1 MNNVKGSIFIKSLI
15 HTALFL
21 SGLTLLIGAYHI
33 FNYLDSYKTSITDF
47 RETEAF
53 QSKYLKYVERVAM
66 YVDYREKGYNG
77 TVISD
82 ISAQDL
88 SSLFEKNIDKPE
100 LSDKNSNQEL
110 FNYYNTILNQKN
122 SNFIYYVKNTKTG
135 KVYCSASLEDK
146 LFNKEE
152 DSDKIQDNYL
162 EEVKQSNSAYL
173 ILNTETK
180 KFATNVN
187 RGYQYISYEYL
198 SWVIDYIKGSIVDE
212 EDNTDAY
219 RGDYIICT
227 TMADRL
233 PNKFDEFGQMNDE
246 FKSLYSNFQV
256 SKHPVPISVALL
268 IIFIILAITLAG
280 HKKNTSAII
289 LNCFDRIKSEI
300 SFVIIVAGT
309 ILLVLLAEY
318 LAHYLKETFDIEKT
332 YLMAIAYTLI
342 YPYCMF
348 GFLSLIR
355 RLKAN
360 TLYNNSFLNVFN
372 KATRQLVSE
381 FINQR
386 SITYR
391 LSLVLLIFTIVQV
404 LAFYLYHHPVFGKGI
419 ALYLILVIPDY
430 IFLVYTLLKSA
441 IDYNIIRQETKKLAE
456 GNLSYK
462 VPIDNMHEPALSLA
476 VDINNI
482 SEGFFVAVDEK
493 VKSERFKT
501 ELIANVS
508 HDIKTPLTSIINY
521 VDLLKKEK
529 LENEKAKGYLD
540 ILTTKT
546 WRLKTLIEDL
556 MEASKASS
564 GAIVLN
570 LECINLVE
578 LVRQSIG
585 EFEDKF
591 ISHDL
596 EAVLNIKNE
605 PIYIMADGRS
615 TYRII
620 ENMFSNVNKYALSNT
635 RVYVDIFTDQDYATV
650 SIKNISSTK
659 LNINAD
665 ELMER
670 FVRGDASRNTEGSGL
685 GLSIAK
691 SLAALQDAIFDIEVD
706 GDLFKAVVR
715 FKKIDKYTEEKI
727 IKKDVESLH

>member
-1 MNNVKGSIFIKSLI
+1 MNNVKGSLIIKALI

-33 FNYLDSYKTSITDF
+33 FTYLDSYKTSITDF
-47 RETEAF
+47 KETEAF

-88 SSLFEKNIDKPE
+88 SALFEKNFDKSD
-100 LSDKNSNQEL
+100 LSDKSNNQDS
-110 FNYYNTILNQKN
+110 FHYYNTILNQKN
-122 SNFIYYVKNTKTG
+122 SNFIYYVKNIKTG
-135 KVYCSASLEDK
+135 KIYCSASLEDT
-146 LFNKEE
+146 LLNKGD
-152 DSDKIQDNYL
+152 DSDKVQENYL
-162 EEVKQSNSAYL
+162 AQVKENNSSYL

-187 RGYQYISYEYL
+187 RGYQYISYNDL
-198 SWVIDYIKGSIVDE
+198 SWVIDYIKGTAKEFE
-212 EDNTDAY
+212 EDANSN

-227 TMADRL
+227 TLADGL
-233 PNKFDEFGQMNDE
+233 PNKFDEFGIMNADYNR
-246 FKSLYSNFQV
+246 LYTNFEI
-256 SKHPVPISVALL
+256 SKQPVQISIVLM
-268 IIFIILAITLAG
+268 ITFIFLSITLAG
-280 HKKNTSAII
+280 HKKNTTTIV
-289 LNCFDRIKSEI
+289 LNHFDRIKSELG
-300 SFVIIVAGT
+300 FMIIVIG
-309 ILLVLLAEY
+309 LFFLY
-318 LAHYLKETFDIEKT
+318 LIAHYIVFYLKDTFEFDKT
-332 YLMAIAYTLI
+332 VLMAIAYFVL

-360 TLYNNSFLNVFN
+360 TLYSNSIFYMFN
-372 KATRQLVSE
+372 KTTKQLFSDVY
-381 FINQR
+381 NQR

-391 LSLVLLIFTIVQV
+391 LSLVISLFIIVQV
-404 LAFYLYHHPVFGKGI
+404 MAFYLYHYPILLPGI
-419 ALYLILVIPDY
+419 VLYLILTIPDY
-430 IFLVYTLLKSA
+430 ILLIYILLKAA

-462 VPIDNMHEPALSLA
+462 VPVDNMHEPALSLA
-476 VDINNI
+476 MDINNI
-482 SEGFFVAVDEK
+482 SEGFSVAVDEK

-521 VDLLKKEK
+521 VDLLKKEN
-529 LENEKAKGYLD
+529 LENEKAKGYLE
-540 ILTTKT
+540 ILTSKT

-564 GAIVLN
+564 GTIIMN

-578 LVRQSIG
+578 LVRQSLG
-585 EFEDKF
+585 EFDDKF
-591 ISHDL
+591 ISHNL

-635 RVYVDIFTDQDYATV
+635 RVYVDIYTDETFATV
-650 SIKNISSTK
+650 SIKNVSATK
-659 LNINAD
+659 LNFKAD

-691 SLAALQDAIFDIEVD
+691 SLAALQDATFGIEFD
-706 GDLFKAVVR
+706 GDLFKAVVK
-715 FKKIDKYTEEKI
+715 FKKLEDYTQERI
-727 IKKDVESLH
+727 IKKESDSF

>member
-1 MNNVKGSIFIKSLI
+1 MNNVKGSIYIKALI
-15 HTALFL
+15 HIALFL

-47 RETEAF
+47 KETEAF

-66 YVDYREKGYNG
+66 YVDYKEKGYTG
-77 TVISD
+77 TVITDMS
-82 ISAQDL
+82 SQDL
-88 SSLFEKNIDKPE
+88 SSLFENNIDPE
-100 LSDKNSNQEL
+100 ASDKNSNQEL
-110 FNYYNTILNQKN
+110 FDYYNTILNQNN

-135 KVYCSASLEDK
+135 KVYCSTTLEDN
-146 LFNKEE
+146 LL
-152 DSDKIQDNYL
+152 QDNEDGEESFDAYL
-162 EEVKQSNSAYL
+162 KQVKKNNSAYL

-198 SWVIDYIKGSIVDE
+198 SWVIDYIKGSIIEDKTDE
-212 EDNTDAY
+212 DTY

-227 TMADRL
+227 TLANGL
-233 PNKFDEFGQMNDE
+233 PNKFDEFGQMNTN
-246 FKSLYSNFQV
+246 FKNLYTNYTV
-256 SKHPVPISVALL
+256 SKQPTPISVVLL

-280 HKKNTSAII
+280 HKKNLAGIN
-289 LNCFDRIKSEI
+289 LNGFDHIKSEI
-300 SFVIIVAGT
+300 GFLIISIG
-309 ILLVLLAEY
+309 ILLLVVVAQY
-318 LAHYLKETFDIEKT
+318 LASYLKTAFHIEKI
-332 YLMAIAYTLI
+332 YLIALAYTII
-342 YPYCMF
+342 YPYLMY

-360 TLYNNSFLNVFN
+360 TLYSNSLLCAFHKNL
-372 KATRQLVSE
+372 KQLVTD
-381 FINQR
+381 FFKQK

-391 LSLVLLIFTIVQV
+391 LSLVFFIFIVVQMI
-404 LAFYLYHHPVFGKGI
+404 AFYLYHDPSANSLI
-419 ALYLILVIPDY
+419 LYLCFVIPDY
-430 IFLVYTLLKSA
+430 LFLLFTLYKAA
-441 IDYNIIRQETKKLAE
+441 IDYNIIKQETKKLAE

-482 SEGFFVAVDEK
+482 SEGFSVAVDER

-529 LENEKAKGYLD
+529 LENEKAEGYLD
-540 ILTTKT
+540 ILTSKT

-564 GAIVLN
+564 GTVVLN

-578 LVRQSIG
+578 LVKQSIG

-591 ISHDL
+591 ISHNL

-605 PIYIMADGRS
+605 PIYILADGRS

-635 RVYVDIFTDQDYATV
+635 RVYVDIFTDNEYATV
-650 SIKNISSTK
+650 SIKNISATK
-659 LNINAD
+659 LNMNVD

-670 FVRGDASRNTEGSGL
+670 FIRGDASRNTEGSGL

-691 SLAALQDAIFDIEVD
+691 SLAALQDAVFDIELD
-706 GDLFKAVVR
+706 GDLFKAVIR
-715 FKKIDKYTEEKI
+715 FKKLDQFTQEKI
-727 IKKDVESLH
+727 QKKENPLKNNE

>member
-1 MNNVKGSIFIKSLI
+1 MNNVKGSFFIKALI

-122 SNFIYYVKNTKTG
+122 SNFIYYVKNIKTG
-135 KVYCSASLEDK
+135 KVYCSSSLEDK
-146 LFNKEE
+146 LFKKDE
-152 DSDKIQDNYL
+152 DSDETLDKYL
-162 EEVKQSNSAYL
+162 EQVKQNNSAYL

-198 SWVIDYIKGSIVDE
+198 SWVIDYIKGSIIE
-212 EDNTDAY
+212 EEENTDTY

-227 TMADRL
+227 TLADRL

-246 FKSLYSNFQV
+246 FKSLYSTFQV
-256 SKHPVPISVALL
+256 SKQPVPISAVLL
-268 IIFIILAITLAG
+268 ITFIILSITLAG
-280 HKKNTSAII
+280 HKKNTSNII
-289 LNCFDRIKSEI
+289 LNGFDRIRSEI
-300 SFVIIVAGT
+300 SFLIIVVGII
-309 ILLVLLAEY
+309 ILIMLAEY

-332 YLMAIAYTLI
+332 FLLAISYTI
-342 YPYCMF
+342 IFPYCMF

-355 RLKAN
+355 RLKSN
-360 TLYNNSFLNVFN
+360 TLYSNSFLNSFN
-372 KATRQLVSE
+372 KASRQLVSE
-381 FINQR
+381 FISQR

-391 LSLVLLIFTIVQV
+391 LSFVLLVFILVQV
-404 LAFYLYHHPVFGKGI
+404 LAFYLYHNPIIGSGLV
-419 ALYLILVIPDY
+419 LYLLFVIPDY
-430 IFLVYTLLKSA
+430 MFLIYTLLKSA

-482 SEGFFVAVDEK
+482 SEGFSVAVDEK
-493 VKSERFKT
+493 VKSERFKS

-540 ILTTKT
+540 ILTSKT

-564 GAIVLN
+564 GSIVLN

-591 ISHDL
+591 VSHNL

-635 RVYVDIFTDQDYATV
+635 RVYVDIFTDNDYATV
-650 SIKNISSTK
+650 SIKNISATK

-665 ELMER
+665 ELMGR

-691 SLAALQDAIFDIEVD
+691 SLAALQDATFDIDLD
-706 GDLFKAVVR
+706 GDLFKAVIR
-715 FKKIDKYTEEKI
+715 FKKIDQYTQDKLL
-727 IKKDVESLH
+727 KKEVDTL

>member
-1 MNNVKGSIFIKSLI
+1 MNNVKGSIFIKALI

-47 RETEAF
+47 KETEAF

-88 SSLFEKNIDKPE
+88 SSLFEKNVEKPE
-100 LSDKNSNQEL
+100 SSDKNSNQEL
-110 FNYYNTILNQKN
+110 FDYYNTILNQKN

-135 KVYCSASLEDK
+135 QVYCSASLEDK
-146 LFNKEE
+146 LLNNGE
-152 DSDKIQDNYL
+152 DSDKIQDKYL
-162 EEVKQSNSAYL
+162 EQVKKSNSAYL
-173 ILNTETK
+173 ILNTDTK

-198 SWVIDYIKGSIVDE
+198 SWVIDYIKGIIVEE
-212 EDNTDAY
+212 EDDADTY

-227 TMADRL
+227 TIADNL
-233 PNKFDEFGQMNDE
+233 PNKFDEFGQMNDS
-246 FKSLYSNFQV
+246 FKRLYTNFQV
-256 SKHPVPISVALL
+256 SKQPVPISVVMLL
-268 IIFIILAITLAG
+268 TFLILAVTLAG
-280 HKKNTSAII
+280 HKKNTSSIV

-300 SFVIIVAGT
+300 SFIIIVGS
-309 ILLVLLAEY
+309 IFLFYLLAQY
-318 LAHYLKETFDIEKT
+318 AAHYLKETFEIEKT
-332 YLMAIAYTLI
+332 FLMAIAYIIL
-342 YPYCMF
+342 YPSCMF

-360 TLYNNSFLNVFN
+360 ALYSNSLLYQFN
-372 KATRQLVSE
+372 KATRQLVTD
-381 FINQR
+381 FFNQR

-391 LSLVLLIFTIVQV
+391 LTLVLSAFMLVQV
-404 LAFYLYHHPVFGKGI
+404 LAFYLYHNPVFVRGI
-419 ALYLILVIPDY
+419 ILYLLLVIPDY
-430 IFLVYTLLKSA
+430 LFLIYILLKSA

-462 VPIDNMHEPALSLA
+462 VPIANMHEPALSLA

-482 SEGFFVAVDEK
+482 SEGFSVAVDEK

-521 VDLLKKEK
+521 VDLLKKEN

-564 GAIVLN
+564 GTIVMN

-578 LVRQSIG
+578 LVRQSLG
-585 EFEDKF
+585 EFEDRF
-591 ISHDL
+591 LSHNL

-635 RVYVDIFTDQDYATV
+635 RVYVDIFNDDTYATV
-650 SIKNISSTK
+650 SIKNISATK

-670 FVRGDASRNTEGSGL
+670 FVRGDTSRNTEGSGL

-691 SLAALQDAIFDIEVD
+691 SLAALQDAIFDIELD
-706 GDLFKAVVR
+706 GDLFKAVIR
-715 FKKIDKYTEEKI
+715 FKKIDHFTREKI
-727 IKKDVESLH
+727 VKREVDSL

>member
-1 MNNVKGSIFIKSLI
+1 MNNVKGSIFIKALI

-33 FNYLDSYKTSITDF
+33 FTYLDSYKTSITDF
-47 RETEAF
+47 KETEAF

-88 SSLFEKNIDKPE
+88 SSLFEKNIEKPE
-100 LSDKNSNQEL
+100 FSDKNSNQEL
-110 FNYYNTILNQKN
+110 FDYYNTILNQKN
-122 SNFIYYVKNTKTG
+122 SNFLYYVKNTKTG
-135 KVYCSASLEDK
+135 EIYCSASLEDK
-146 LFNKEE
+146 LLNKGEE
-152 DSDKIQDNYL
+152 SGKIQDNYL
-162 EEVKQSNSAYL
+162 EQVKRSNSAYL

-198 SWVIDYIKGSIVDE
+198 SWVIDYIKGTIV
-212 EDNTDAY
+212 EDQEDVDTY

-227 TMADRL
+227 TLADGL
-233 PNKFDEFGQMNDE
+233 PNKFDEFGKMNEE
-246 FKSLYSNFQV
+246 FNTLYINFQV
-256 SKHPVPISVALL
+256 SKQPVPISVVLL
-268 IIFIILAITLAG
+268 LTFFILAITLAG
-280 HKKNTSAII
+280 HKKNTSSIV
-289 LNCFDRIKSEI
+289 LNWFDRIKSEI
-300 SFVIIVAGT
+300 SFLIIVGG
-309 ILLVLLAEY
+309 IFLLYLLAIY
-318 LAHYLKETFDIEKT
+318 FAHYLKDTFEFEKT
-332 YLMAIAYTLI
+332 YLMAIAYVIL

-360 TLYNNSFLNVFN
+360 TLYSNSLFYQFN
-372 KATRQLVSE
+372 RITKQLVSE
-381 FINQR
+381 FFNQR
-386 SITYR
+386 GITYK
-391 LSLVLLIFTIVQV
+391 LTLVLSSFMIIQV
-404 LAFYLYHHPVFGKGI
+404 LAFYFYHHPVFTKGI
-419 ALYLILVIPDY
+419 VLYLILIIPDY
-430 IFLVYTLLKSA
+430 MFLIYVLLKAA

-462 VPIDNMHEPALSLA
+462 VPIANMHEPALSLA

-482 SEGFFVAVDEK
+482 SEGFSAAVDEK

-521 VDLLKKEK
+521 VDLLKKEN
-529 LENEKAKGYLD
+529 LENEKAQGYLD
-540 ILTTKT
+540 ILTNKT
-546 WRLKTLIEDL
+546 WRLKNLIEDL

-564 GAIVLN
+564 GTVVMN

-578 LVRQSIG
+578 LVRQSLG
-585 EFEDKF
+585 EFEDRF
-591 ISHDL
+591 ISHSL

-605 PIYIMADGRS
+605 PVYIMADGRS

-635 RVYVDIFTDQDYATV
+635 RVYIDIFTDETYAAV
-650 SIKNISSTK
+650 SIKNISATK

-670 FVRGDASRNTEGSGL
+670 FVRGDASRNTDGSGL

-691 SLAALQDAIFDIEVD
+691 SLAALQDAIFDIELD
-706 GDLFKAVVR
+706 GDLFKAVIR
-715 FKKIDKYTEEKI
+715 FKKLDHYTKERI
-727 IKKDVESLH
+727 IKKDGDSF